1 MGQYFGS
8 RVGLLV
14 LVTLTKDW
22 RENFSATEHFVIS
35 PIAIDFTKLHFDR
48 VPLMSKMSLT
58 NLSHAIHKRLQ
69 DVQGRLMYVQCR
81 SYVYWDCLYCILVVF
96 LSTCEKISTILIFF
110 AYFSVPGV

>member
-69 DVQGRLMYVQCR
+69 DVHMMSRGVLC
-81 SYVYWDCLYCILVVF
+81 
-96 LSTCEKISTILIFF
+96 T
-110 AYFSVPGV
+110 FSVGLMFTGIACIAFWLSSYQHVKRFPLF